1 MTEQGERNKLNTSH
15 QPPATS
21 HGAEGATV
29 AFLFAG
35 GGTGG
40 HIIPALAVAGEL
52 RRRGHIAFFVG
63 TARGLESQLVPRAG
77 FPLELIQIGG
87 LKRVGFRQRVA
98 TLMQLP
104 ISTIYA
110 RRLLKSRRVAAVFSM
125 GGYVAGPPVIA
136 ALIRRVPVVVMEP
149 NAVPGFTNRR
159 IARFVR
165 RALISF
171 PGTARYFPKGRT
183 ELTGLPVRE
192 EFFAI
197 PPKPRG
203 ATFTLLITG
212 GSQGSRTLNQAAR
225 QSWPLFRDSGMP
237 VRIVH
242 QSGPAACDEWRAAF
256 QESGLDGEVLPFIA
270 DMPAAFA
277 EADLVVCR
285 SGAGAVAELAAA
297 GKPSILSPFP
307 FAADQHQ
314 LRNAEAFVR
323 AGAALLVED
332 REMTGEKLFST
343 VAGLAADRAA
353 LARMGASARS
363 LARPGAARRAAEVL
377 EEAARA

>member
-1 MTEQGERNKLNTSH
+1 MSERSELNTSH

-21 HGAEGATV
+21 HGCARV
-29 AFLFAG
+29 FLMAG

-40 HIIPALAVAGEL
+40 HIIPALAVAREL
-52 RRRGHIAFFVG
+52 RQRGHAAFFVG
-63 TARGLESQLVPRAG
+63 TARGLESTLVPRAG

-87 LKRVGFRQRVA
+87 LNRVGFRQRVA

-104 ISTIYA
+104 ISTMYA
-110 RRLLKSRRVAAVFSM
+110 RRLLKSRRVSAVFSM

-136 ALIRRVPVVVMEP
+136 ALLRRVPVVIMEP

-159 IARFVR
+159 IARYVR

-171 PGTARYFPKGRT
+171 RETARYFPYGRT

-192 EFFAI
+192 EFFGIA
-197 PPKPRG
+197 PKPLG
-203 ATFTLLITG
+203 GVFTVLITG

-225 QSWPLFRDSGMP
+225 ASWPLFRAAALP

-242 QSGPAACDEWRAAF
+242 QSGPAAFEELRAAF
-256 QESGLDGEVLPFIA
+256 AGCGLDGEVLPFIA

-277 EADLVVCR
+277 QADLIVCR

-307 FAADQHQ
+307 YAADQHQ

-323 AGAALLVED
+323 AGAARLVED
-332 REMTGEKLFST
+332 REMTGEKLFET
-343 VAGLAADRAA
+343 VARLAAGPGVLERMGSAARGLAH
-353 LARMGASARS
+353 
-363 LARPGAARRAAEVL
+363 PGAARRAAEVL
-377 EEAARA
+377 EEVGRA

>member
-1 MTEQGERNKLNTSH
+1 MNERSERQDPSPQLLAPSPKG
-15 QPPATS
+15 
-21 HGAEGATV
+21 GAAAA

-40 HIIPALAVAGEL
+40 HVIPGLAVAREL
-52 RRRGHIAFFVG
+52 RRRGHIVFFVG

-77 FPLELIQIGG
+77 FPLELIEIGG

-98 TLMQLP
+98 TLTQLP

-136 ALIRRVPVVVMEP
+136 ALIRRVPVIVMEP

-171 PGTARYFPKGRT
+171 PETARYFPKGRT

-192 EFFAI
+192 EFFAVS
-197 PPKPRG
+197 PKPRG
-203 ATFTLLITG
+203 ATFTVLITG
-212 GSQGSRTLNQAAR
+212 GSQGSRTLNEAAR
-225 QSWPLFRDSGMP
+225 QSWPLFRAASLP
-237 VRIVH
+237 VQIVH

-270 DMPAAFA
+270 DMPAAFSQ
-277 EADLVVCR
+277 ADLVVCR

-297 GKPSILSPFP
+297 GKPSILTPFP

-332 REMTGEKLFST
+332 REMTGEKLFASI
-343 VAGLAADRAA
+343 ARLAADPAC
-353 LARMGASARS
+353 LARMGAAARS

-377 EEAARA
+377 EEVARA